1 MTSTPTGTPGTT
13 PTNTP
18 TQTAE
23 ITSTPTVTPTNTP
36 TQTAEVTTTP
46 TVTPTNTPTQTNEVT
61 STPTVTPTNT
71 PTNTLTNTPTSTP
84 GTTPT
89 NTPTVTAEVTST
101 PTVTPTNTPSGTAQ
115 VSSTPTI
122 TPTETPTNTPT
133 ITPTNSSCV
142 CLQIDTNIPFLATGN
157 TVNPNNILE
166 IDYYDC
172 DNNFITFSAT
182 TALVSGGVFYLCV
195 KNGQVS
201 EVRTWQDDILYSGDS
216 TNFPPTSPGGWM
228 PSMVPQFPGS
238 PANMNYADVSSTYP
252 CVGGVCGPVTPT
264 PTVTPT
270 NTPTPT
276 ITITPSPTDPPL
288 TPTNTPTP
296 TITITPSPTDPPLT
310 PTNTPTPTITITPS
324 PTDPPLTPTNTP
336 TPTITPTTTT
346 SGCTA
351 IITTGTT
358 TTSTPTPTPT
368 LTPTPQPGTPVGGEV
383 TFIIDEGYFDCGE
396 VAKLINCNPNE
407 KDQEFYVTLPISYS
421 GGTITSGTTFNG
433 TIDTIERCLTFVE
446 EIEGSSTHILTSV
459 NSVDTD
465 CNDCQTPDPT
475 PTPNIISVFEKC
487 GEIGCVENDITYGE
501 QTNPEDIVNN
511 WTRFSYF
518 ASHIFPG
525 TNQESGLQPNG
536 TIISNDPQYYFYTGV
551 TNTKYLGV
559 YNTNMVEGENAG
571 PAGLAAPFGCTSCNA
586 GGDNGKFYF
595 NTTINKFVVW
605 WNVGQPGWAWTT
617 FNPTVNVGQAF
628 GNPTASQL
636 LTTSTNWNVPL
647 LSSSNPQTKYTVSGS
662 SNTVV
667 GAIVKITNDGGVPRM
682 IECSQNSGLNNGFYS
697 TCGFSNYTHE
707 VTVGSTANDNDNIG
721 IVLSTIKDDEGLYG
735 PSGSTQ
741 SLLLNFNS
749 QYDRATI
756 TYNSNDKTLAF
767 TDGTDFSSSVWQGTS
782 PFSGDSNN
790 LGSPTYNYYSK
801 QGDVRVKI
809 IKTGTTIT
817 IFTTKMMGDT
827 SVVLPQCTDC
837 VEPGDPNPYTQLV
850 SIDLNDVNTWTAAPA
865 YATGNELIKFANKG
879 KIGYHTYSQPKT
891 QFYDIIFSGSQ
902 LTNTDTLYGIN
913 VNNPGAN
920 NVSTFNEVPGCWEY
934 IQDITGYTGSS
945 YSLTLDTGYPT
956 CTQCPTNTQPLPSP
970 TPQPSP
976 TPTVQYSSLGSFFS
990 LHGGGSSQPCG
1001 AFNGG
1006 NVPSTEYFTD
1016 VTPIAFSGCP
1026 TGNSVYTYNSFSG
1039 NYQLIGNGAFV
1050 SSAGCAYNVS
1060 GGVVTSFSPCTNG
1073 DCGPTSC

>member
-1 MTSTPTGTPGTT
+1 VTSTPTVTPTNTPTQTAEVTTTPTETPTNTPTQTAEVTSTPTVTPTNTPTNTLTSTPTGTPGTT

-36 TQTAEVTTTP
+36 TVTAEVTLTPTETPTNTPTGTAEVTSTP
-46 TVTPTNTPTQTNEVT
+46 TVTPTNTPTNTLTNTPTGTPGTTPTNTPTTTAEITSTPTVTPTNTPTVTAEVTLTPTETPTNTPTQTAEVT

-101 PTVTPTNTPSGTAQ
+101 PTVTVTNTPSGTAQ
-115 VSSTPTI
+115 VSSTPTVTPTNTPTLTPTI
-122 TPTETPTNTPT
+122 TPTDTPGASVTPTPTITDTPTETPTNTPT
-133 ITPTNSSCV
+133 QT
-142 CLQIDTNIPFLATGN
+142 L
-157 TVNPNNILE
+157 
-166 IDYYDC
+166 
-172 DNNFITFSAT
+172 
-182 TALVSGGVFYLCV
+182 
-195 KNGQVS
+195 
-201 EVRTWQDDILYSGDS
+201 
-216 TNFPPTSPGGWM
+216 
-228 PSMVPQFPGS
+228 
-238 PANMNYADVSSTYP
+238 
-252 CVGGVCGPVTPT
+252 
-264 PTVTPT
+264 
-270 NTPTPT
+270 
-276 ITITPSPTDPPL
+276 TPSPTPPE
-288 TPTNTPTP
+288 
-296 TITITPSPTDPPLT
+296 PS
-310 PTNTPTPTITITPS
+310 
-324 PTDPPLTPTNTP
+324 
-336 TPTITPTTTT
+336 

-351 IITTGTT
+351 VITTGTT

-459 NSVDTD
+459 NSVDAD

-487 GEIGCVENDITYGE
+487 GEIGCVENDITFGE
-501 QTNPEDIVNN
+501 LTNPEDIVNN

-536 TIISNDPQYYFYTGV
+536 TIITNDPQYYFYTGV

-559 YNTNMVEGENAG
+559 YNTNMVEGQNTG
-571 PAGLAAPFGCTSCNA
+571 PAGLAAPFGCTGCNA

-617 FNPTVNVGQAF
+617 FNPTVNLGQAL

-647 LSSSNPQTKYTVSGS
+647 LTSGVGQTKYTVSGS

-667 GAIVKITNDGGVPRM
+667 GAIAKITNAGGVPKM

-790 LGSPTYNYYSK
+790 LGTPTYNFYSK

-827 SVVLPQCTDC
+827 STILPQCTDC

-934 IQDITGYTGSS
+934 IQDITGYTGST

-956 CTQCPTNTQPLPSP
+956 CTQCPTDNQPLPSP

-976 TPTVQYSSLGSFFS
+976 TPTVQYSSLGTFFG

-1016 VTPIAFSGCP
+1016 VTPVAFSGCP